1 MTQDAYE
8 YDATICEAQG
18 KGPGDSVHVVVTER
32 E

>member
-18 KGPGDSVHVVVTER
+18 KGGAYVHVVVTER